1 MSRRGADAPPGA
13 GEHPIRVLLVDDH
26 AVVRKGLRALLDR
39 EAGIE
44 VAGEAED
51 GEQALRAVDRLRPD
65 VILMDLEMPGI
76 GGVEATRQIT
86 QQRPDTKVVV
96 LTSHA
101 AEEDVF
107 PALKAGA
114 LGYLLKHSAPEDVLH
129 AIRQAHRGETVLYPA
144 IARMVLQEL
153 HRPPRPRQAATSDP
167 LSERELEVLRL
178 IARGLS
184 NQEIADTLVVGEA
197 TVRSH
202 VSSILRKLQ
211 LASRTQAA
219 LYALRTGLAALED
232 PPPAAPRGIGS

>member
-1 MSRRGADAPPGA
+1 MSQSGDR
-13 GEHPIRVLLVDDH
+13 PIRVLLVDDH

-39 EAGIE
+39 ESSIE
-44 VAGEAED
+44 VTGEAED
-51 GEQALRAVDRLRPD
+51 GEQALRAADRLRPD

-76 GGVEATRQIT
+76 GGIEATRRISET
-86 QQRPDTKVVV
+86 HPDTKVVV

-101 AEEDVF
+101 SEEDVF

-114 LGYLLKHSAPEDVLH
+114 LGYLLKHSAPEDVLQ
-129 AIRQAHRGETVLYPA
+129 AIRQAYRGETVLHPA

-153 HRPPRPRQAATSDP
+153 HRPAAAKQLQTTDP
-167 LSERELEVLRL
+167 LSDRELDVLRL
-178 IARGLS
+178 IARGMS
-184 NQEIADTLVVGEA
+184 NQDIASTLVVGEA

-219 LYALRTGLAALED
+219 LYALREGLATLDEAS
-232 PPPAAPRGIGS
+232 PSH

>member
-1 MSRRGADAPPGA
+1 MHQQPV
-13 GEHPIRVLLVDDH
+13 RVLLVDDH

-39 EAGIE
+39 EPTIE
-44 VAGEAED
+44 VVGEAED
-51 GEQALRAVDRLRPD
+51 GEQAVHAASRLRPD
-65 VILMDLEMPGI
+65 VILMDLEMPGM

-86 QQRPDTKVVV
+86 ENHPSTRVVI

-107 PALKAGA
+107 PALKSGA
-114 LGYLLKHSAPEDVLH
+114 HGYLLKHSAPEDVLRAVH
-129 AIRQAHRGETVLYPA
+129 QAQRGETALHPA
-144 IARMVLQEL
+144 IARMVLHEL
-153 HRPPRPRQAATSDP
+153 QRPAQPRQPRTTDP

-178 IARGLS
+178 IARGMS
-184 NQEIADTLVVGEA
+184 NQEIADSLVVGEA

-219 LYALRTGLAALED
+219 LYALREGIASLDADD
-232 PPPAAPRGIGS
+232 PPR

>member
-1 MSRRGADAPPGA
+1 MSTGDEA
-13 GEHPIRVLLVDDH
+13 PIRVLLVDDH

-39 EAGIE
+39 EPGLE
-44 VAGEAED
+44 VVGEAET
-51 GEQALRAVDRLRPD
+51 GEQAVLAAERLRPD
-65 VILMDLEMPGI
+65 VVLMDLEMPGM
-76 GGVEATRQIT
+76 GGIEATRLISASEPAS
-86 QQRPDTKVVV
+86 RLVV

-114 LGYLLKHSAPEDVLH
+114 QGYLLKHSPPEDVLQ
-129 AIRQAHRGETVLYPA
+129 AIRQAHRGETALHPA

-153 HRPPRPRQAATSDP
+153 RRPPEPKQPTTSDP

-178 IARGLS
+178 IARGQS
-184 NQEIADTLVVGEA
+184 NQEIADALVVGEA

-219 LYALRTGLAALED
+219 LYALRA
-232 PPPAAPRGIGS
+232 GIASLDQ

>member
-1 MSRRGADAPPGA
+1 MTDSADK
-13 GEHPIRVLLVDDH
+13 PIRVLLVDDH
-26 AVVRKGLRALLDR
+26 AVVRKGMRALLDR
-39 EAGIE
+39 EPGIE
-44 VAGEAED
+44 VAGEAD
-51 GEQALRAVDRLRPD
+51 NGDQAVHAADRLRPD
-65 VILMDLEMPGI
+65 VILMDLEMPGT
-76 GGVEATRQIT
+76 GGIEATRQIT
-86 QQRPDTKVVV
+86 AQHPETRIVV

-114 LGYLLKHSAPEDVLH
+114 LGYLLKHSAPEEVLQ
-129 AIRQAHRGETVLYPA
+129 AIRQAHRGETVLHPS

-153 HRPPRPRQAATSDP
+153 NRPAQAKQPKTTEPR
-167 LSERELEVLRL
+167 SERELEVLRL
-178 IARGLS
+178 LARGMS

-219 LYALRTGLAALED
+219 LYALREGLASLDETD
-232 PPPAAPRGIGS
+232 LSR

>member
-1 MSRRGADAPPGA
+1 MPVDER
-13 GEHPIRVLLVDDH
+13 PIRLLLVDDH
-26 AVVRKGLRALLDR
+26 AVVRKGMRALLDR
-39 EAGIE
+39 EPGLE
-44 VAGEAED
+44 VVGEAEN
-51 GEQALRAVDRLRPD
+51 GEQAVRAAERLRPD

-76 GGVEATRQIT
+76 GGIEATRHISAT
-86 QQRPDTKVVV
+86 QPESRIVV

-114 LGYLLKHSAPEDVLH
+114 LGYLLKHSAPEDVLQ
-129 AIRQAHRGETVLYPA
+129 AIRQAYRGETVLHPA

-153 HRPPRPRQAATSDP
+153 NRPAQPKQAPTADP

-178 IARGLS
+178 LARGLS

-219 LYALRTGLAALED
+219 LYALREGLASLED
-232 PPPAAPRGIGS
+232 VNTPTS

>member
-1 MSRRGADAPPGA
+1 MSSGA
-13 GEHPIRVLLVDDH
+13 ERPIRVLLVDDH
-26 AVVRKGLRALLDR
+26 AVVRKGMRALLDR
-39 EAGIE
+39 EPGIE
-44 VAGEAED
+44 VVGEGEN
-51 GEQALRAVDRLRPD
+51 GEQAIHAADRLRPD
-65 VILMDLEMPGI
+65 VILMDLEMPGT
-76 GGVEATRQIT
+76 GGIEATRQIT
-86 QQRPDTKVVV
+86 AQHADMRIVV

-114 LGYLLKHSAPEDVLH
+114 LGYLLKHSAPEDVLQ
-129 AIRQAHRGETVLYPA
+129 AIRQAYRGETVLHPS

-153 HRPPRPRQAATSDP
+153 NRPAQAKQPRTTEP

-178 IARGLS
+178 LARGMS

-219 LYALRTGLAALED
+219 LYALREGLASLDEADLS
-232 PPPAAPRGIGS
+232 R

>member
-1 MSRRGADAPPGA
+1 MSADAA
-13 GEHPIRVLLVDDH
+13 PIRLLLVDDH
-26 AVVRKGLRALLDR
+26 AVVRKGMRALLDR
-39 EAGIE
+39 EPGLE
-44 VAGEAED
+44 VVGEAET
-51 GEQALRAVDRLRPD
+51 GEQAVQAAERLRPQ
-65 VILMDLEMPGI
+65 VILMDLEMPGM
-76 GGVEATRQIT
+76 GGIEATRHISASQ
-86 QQRPDTKVVV
+86 PDTRIVV

-114 LGYLLKHSAPEDVLH
+114 LGYLLKHSAPEDVLR
-129 AIRQAHRGETVLYPA
+129 AIRQAQRGETVLHPA
-144 IARMVLQEL
+144 IARMVLQEVN
-153 HRPPRPRQAATSDP
+153 RPRQPKQTPTAEP

-178 IARGLS
+178 LARGMS

-219 LYALRTGLAALED
+219 LYALREGLASLED
-232 PPPAAPRGIGS
+232 VDTSPG

>member
-1 MSRRGADAPPGA
+1 MTEHADR
-13 GEHPIRVLLVDDH
+13 PIRVLLVDDH
-26 AVVRKGLRALLDR
+26 AVVRKGLRALFER
-39 EAGIE
+39 EPGIE
-44 VAGEAED
+44 VVGEAAD
-51 GEQALRAVDRLRPD
+51 GEQAVQAVDRLRPD

-76 GGVEATRQIT
+76 GGVEAARQMSESHPASKI
-86 QQRPDTKVVV
+86 VV

-114 LGYLLKHSAPEDVLH
+114 LGYLLKHSAPDDVVR
-129 AIRQAHRGETVLYPA
+129 AIHQAHQGETVLHPA

-153 HRPPRPRQAATSDP
+153 NRPPQPRQQPTTDP
-167 LSERELEVLRL
+167 LSGREIEVLRL
-178 IARGLS
+178 LARGMS

-202 VSSILRKLQ
+202 VSAILRKLQ

-219 LYALRTGLAALED
+219 LYALREGLASLDDADL
-232 PPPAAPRGIGS
+232 PT

>member
-1 MSRRGADAPPGA
+1 MSQSGDR
-13 GEHPIRVLLVDDH
+13 PIRVLLVDDH

-39 EAGIE
+39 ESSFE
-44 VAGEAED
+44 VTGEAED
-51 GEQALRAVDRLRPD
+51 GEQAVRAADRLRPD

-76 GGVEATRQIT
+76 GGIEATRRISET
-86 QQRPDTKVVV
+86 HPDTKVVV

-101 AEEDVF
+101 SEEDVF

-114 LGYLLKHSAPEDVLH
+114 LGYLLKHAAPEDVLQ
-129 AIRQAHRGETVLYPA
+129 AIRQAYRGETVLHPV

-153 HRPPRPRQAATSDP
+153 HRPAAGKQLQTTDP
-167 LSERELEVLRL
+167 LSERELDVLRL
-178 IARGLS
+178 IARGMS
-184 NQEIADTLVVGEA
+184 NQDIARTLVVGEA

-219 LYALRTGLAALED
+219 LYALREGLATLDEAS
-232 PPPAAPRGIGS
+232 PSH

>member
-1 MSRRGADAPPGA
+1 MTEG
-13 GEHPIRVLLVDDH
+13 PIRVLLVDDH
-26 AVVRKGLRALLDR
+26 AVVRKGLKALLDR
-39 EAGIE
+39 EPGIE
-44 VAGEAED
+44 VAGEAEN
-51 GEQALRAVDRLRPD
+51 GEDAVRAVGRLAPD

-76 GGVEATRQIT
+76 GGVEATRQIAE
-86 QQRPDTKVVV
+86 QHPSAKVVI

-107 PALKAGA
+107 PALRAGA
-114 LGYLLKHSAPEDVLH
+114 QGYLLKHSPPEDVLR
-129 AIRQAHRGETVLYPA
+129 AIQQAHQGETVLHPA

-153 HRPPRPRQAATSDP
+153 NRPAQPRQPATSDP

-178 IARGLS
+178 LARGMS

-202 VSSILRKLQ
+202 VSAILRKLQ

-219 LYALRTGLAALED
+219 LYALREGLASLDETD
-232 PPPAAPRGIGS
+232 PSRASS